1 MWIAIALISIVAII
15 TDMMTKNKKIELKR
29 LEREIELEQLR
40 LQAFDQETERMRIE
54 LEHSKQA
61 LIEMKKDA

>member
-1 MWIAIALISIVAII
+1 MWTAIGLISIVAII
-15 TDMMTKNKKIELKR
+15 ADMMTKNKKIELKS
-29 LEREIELEQLR
+29 LEREIKLEQLR
-40 LQAFDQETERMRIE
+40 LQAFDQETERMRVE

>member
-1 MWIAIALISIVAII
+1 MWTAIGLISIVAII
-15 TDMMTKNKKIELKR
+15 ADMMTKNKKIELKR
-29 LEREIELEQLR
+29 LEREIKLEQLR
-40 LQAFDQETERMRIE
+40 LQAFDQETERMRVE